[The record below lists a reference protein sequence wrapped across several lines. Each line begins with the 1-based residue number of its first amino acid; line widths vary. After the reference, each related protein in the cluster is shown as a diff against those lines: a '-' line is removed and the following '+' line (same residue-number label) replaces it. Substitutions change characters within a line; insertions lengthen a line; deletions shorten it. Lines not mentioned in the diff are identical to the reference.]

1 MEKVLE
7 PAKPTLFP
15 AFYIKDN
22 VTIADSTP
30 VHYNSGR
37 YKDFR
42 KTLKRSSPVSAQ
54 NFLSEIKGSNQ
65 KRGVSTHVD
74 IRTLLLPGSAD
85 ILNVPNVRQ
94 VLRMKLLQFH
104 ENVRPAYYGTFT
116 QRSQRINGR
125 RPFAK
130 DEAKLDYDIDSE
142 AEWEPE
148 GEGEDIVSGDE
159 DEDDPN
165 MDMIDPE
172 DAGWLVPEGYLSD
185 NEGVEG
191 EDYSERGV
199 DKPLNTT
206 SSTKR
211 VAIRKIILGP
221 FFEGETEED
230 VAMKP
235 FETQFFVGKGVLSNY
250 KCILFINPLLFRF
263 TGRRL

>member
-7 PAKPTLFP
+7 PSNPTLFP

-22 VTIADSTP
+22 VTIADRSQS
-30 VHYNSGR
+30 HHSSGS
-37 YKDFR
+37 YHNFR
-42 KTLKRSSPVSAQ
+42 RSLNGSAPVSIN
-54 NFLSEIKGSNQ
+54 NFLSEIKEPNQ
-65 KRGVSTHVD
+65 KRGVSTHID

-85 ILNVPNVRQ
+85 ILHVPNVRL
-94 VLRMKLLQFH
+94 VLRMKLLQFT

-116 QRSQRINGR
+116 KRSQTVTGR

-130 DEAKLDYDIDSE
+130 DESKLEYDIDSE

-165 MDMIDPE
+165 TDMIDPE

-185 NEGVEG
+185 NEGVEDEEYG
-191 EDYSERGV
+191 DRDVG
-199 DKPLNTT
+199 KALNIT

-211 VAIRKIILGP
+211 IAVRKIVLGP
-221 FFEGETEED
+221 YFEGETEED
-230 VAMKP
+230 DNMKP
-235 FETQFFVGKGVLSNY
+235 FETQFFVGKCLIEFVS
-250 KCILFINPLLFRF
+250 
-263 TGRRL
+263 